1 MCGIVGYI
9 GARDAQQVLLD
20 GLKRMEYRGY
30 DSAGVAF
37 HLDGATSE
45 EIRVIKRAGTISK
58 GLEKALAEASHGRSC
73 QGIGHTRWATHGVP
87 NDQNAHPHL
96 DCAGKI
102 AVVHNGIIENYSELR
117 DELAEAGHR
126 FASDTDTE
134 VIPHLIEHYR
144 GEGLDLLEA
153 VQNAVLRL
161 EGAYAL
167 AVLDARCPDTMVG
180 VRKNSPLIV
189 GFGQDE
195 TFLASDVPAVLP
207 YTRDIMILE
216 NGDMALIDRSGV
228 RIHREDTG
236 EVQRDVETI
245 DWDPVL
251 AEREGYPHFMLKEI
265 EEQPKAW
272 RSALSGRLEDGRPHL
287 PELSFEEG
295 TVEEI
300 SRIYLVGCGTSYH
313 AGTTAASLF
322 ERFTGVPS
330 RAVIGSEF
338 RYGAPLLDE
347 SSLVIL
353 ISQSGETADTL
364 ACLDLA
370 REERCPTV
378 VISNVVGSSMARGSA
393 NVLYTH
399 AGPEISVASTKTYTA
414 QMLLLYLLACEL
426 GLRRG
431 VARAGEVRDLL
442 RAVEQLPEHAE
453 LLIRENDEIMQVA
466 EYIAEWDDA
475 FFIGRGLD
483 YTAAME
489 GQLKLKE
496 ISYIHAEAYPAGE
509 LKHGTLALIVPGV
522 PVIAMST
529 QEGLREKMASNVE
542 EVRARGGWVAL
553 VTDRPGARTSA
564 GVDAVIPVPELIP
577 EVSPFLLAVALQ
589 LLAYHAAVLRGCP
602 VDKPRNLAKSVTV
615 E

>member
-9 GARDAQQVLLD
+9 GARNAREVLLD
-20 GLKRMEYRGY
+20 GLKRLEYRGY
-30 DSAGVAF
+30 DSAGLAL
-37 HLDGATSE
+37 HLNGTLSE
-45 EIRVIKRAGTISK
+45 DIQVIKRAGTISE
-58 GLEKALAEASHGRSC
+58 GLEKALGEASSGHSS

-87 NDQNAHPHL
+87 NDQNAHPHV
-96 DCAGKI
+96 DCTGRI

-117 DELAEAGHR
+117 DELSESGHR
-126 FASDTDTE
+126 FTSDTDTE
-134 VIPHLIEHYR
+134 VIPHLIEQYR

-153 VQNAVLRL
+153 VRCAAARL

-167 AVLDARCPDTMVG
+167 AVLDSACPDTIVG
-180 VRKNSPLIV
+180 VRRNSPLIV
-189 GFGQDE
+189 GLGQDE
-195 TFLASDVPAVLP
+195 MFLASDVPAVLP
-207 YTRDIMILE
+207 YTREIMILE
-216 NGDMALIDRSGV
+216 NGDMALVDRSGV
-228 RIHREDTG
+228 SVHREDAG
-236 EVQRDVETI
+236 EIQRGVETI

-272 RSALSGRLEDGRPHL
+272 RSALRGRLEDGRPHL
-287 PELSFEEG
+287 PELSFEKG
-295 TVEEI
+295 TVEGI
-300 SRIYLVGCGTSYH
+300 SRVYLVGCGTSYH
-313 AGTTAASLF
+313 AGTTAAPLF
-322 ERFTGVPS
+322 ERFMGIPA

-338 RYGAPLLDE
+338 RYGAPLLGED
-347 SSLVIL
+347 SLVVL

-370 REERCPTV
+370 REEDCPTV
-378 VISNVVGSSMARGSA
+378 VISNAVGSSMARGA
-393 NVLYTH
+393 DNVLYTH

-431 VARAGEVRDLL
+431 AARVVDVQELL
-442 RAVEQLPEHAE
+442 GGVEQLSDSAE
-453 LLIRENDEIMQVA
+453 RLLSDTDEIMEVA
-466 EYIAEWDDA
+466 RYIAEWEDA

-509 LKHGTLALIVPGV
+509 LKHGTLALIESGI
-522 PVIAMST
+522 PVIAIST
-529 QEGLREKMASNVE
+529 QDGLREKMASNVE

-553 VTDRPGARTSA
+553 VTDRPEERTSS
-564 GVDAVIPVPELIP
+564 GVDAVISVPELVP
-577 EVSPFLLAVALQ
+577 EVSPFLVGVALQ
-589 LLAYHAAVLRGCP
+589 LLAYHAAVLRDCP